1 MYSTE
6 KMAVLLATYNAEK
19 YIDAQIESLLKQTYQ
34 EYVICIHDDGSI
46 DKTVEIIKNYQKQYP
61 DKIILLEGEPT
72 GGAKDNFFYL
82 MKEVEAPYY
91 MFSDQ
96 DDVWLPNKM
105 KVTHDRL
112 QKLVREYSD
121 KNPLL
126 VSTDLKVVNEELD
139 ILSESMR
146 VYSKIQMGKQ
156 ISLNKLLIQNYAV
169 GCTLMFNRRLRDL
182 AVGSY
187 NSRIVMHDWWL
198 AMIAQ
203 VMGAYENM
211 DCATILYRQHG
222 DNSVGASN
230 VNISY
235 SIGKLGKLKEK
246 AEIIHQTRLQAYAF
260 CKKFPEVENK
270 MLSAYSKLGRKNKLY
285 RMYFH
290 IRYGINKQGLFRK
303 IGILL
308 CC

>member
-146 VYSKIQMGKQ
+146 DYSKIQMGKQ

-169 GCTLMFNRRLRDL
+169 GCT
-182 AVGSY
+182 
-187 NSRIVMHDWWL
+187 
-198 AMIAQ
+198 
-203 VMGAYENM
+203 
-211 DCATILYRQHG
+211 
-222 DNSVGASN
+222 
-230 VNISY
+230 
-235 SIGKLGKLKEK
+235 
-246 AEIIHQTRLQAYAF
+246 
-260 CKKFPEVENK
+260 
-270 MLSAYSKLGRKNKLY
+270 
-285 RMYFH
+285 
-290 IRYGINKQGLFRK
+290 
-303 IGILL
+303 
-308 CC
+308 

>member
-6 KMAVLLATYNAEK
+6 KVAVLLATYNAEK
-19 YIDAQIESLLKQTYQ
+19 YIGEQIESILNQTYQ
-34 EYVICIHDDGSI
+34 EYIIFIHDDGSS
-46 DKTVEIIKNYQKQYP
+46 DKTMKILYDYKKQYP
-61 DKIILLEGEPT
+61 DKIIILEGKAS
-72 GGAKDNFFYL
+72 GGARNNFFYL
-82 MKEVEAPYY
+82 MKKVEARYY

-96 DDVWLPNKM
+96 DDVWLPNKI
-105 KVTHDRL
+105 KVTHDRM
-112 QKLVREYSD
+112 QKLVQEYSNM
-121 KNPLL
+121 KPLL
-126 VSTDLKVVNEELD
+126 VSTDLKVVNEELN

-146 VYSKIQMGKQ
+146 DYSKIQMGKQ

-182 AVGSY
+182 AVESY

-203 VMGAYENM
+203 VMGIYENM
-211 DCATILYRQHG
+211 DCATILYRQHR

-235 SIGKLGKLKEK
+235 SIGKLGNLKDKVEV
-246 AEIIHQTRLQAYAF
+246 INQTRLQAYSF
-260 CKKFPEVENK
+260 CKKFPEVDNK
-270 MLSAYSKLGRKNKLY
+270 MLFNYARLGRKNKLY

-290 IRYGINKQGLFRK
+290 IRYGINKQGLLRK